1 MTDQAALERLLAQR
15 DGVPPIDDQPTDT
28 SAGDTPAGPD
38 DIDEED

>member
-28 SAGDTPAGPD
+28 SAGDTPA